1 MLSWD
6 DYKLTLPVMMGY
18 VPVGAIFG
26 VLVTQSGFDWYIAP
40 LMSLIVFAGAGQ
52 FLLLSMLNA
61 GADIITIT
69 IAVGFINM
77 RHLVYGLPFI
87 DCAWGNGRRYWW
99 QKYLFAFWL
108 TDETYSILTTHH
120 KLKNTTKMLLIA
132 AINYVYWFLGGTMG
146 ALLGQALPKFAGLE
160 YAMTALFFVLC
171 YEQARVVKKIT
182 PFFIAICAVIIA
194 YIMIPQS
201 LFSPAIILSMIA
213 LLCCFYYQKD
223 RGAL

>member
-1 MLSWD
+1 MLSWNE
-6 DYKLTLPVMMGY
+6 YKFTLPVMMGY

-61 GADIITIT
+61 GADMIVIT

-87 DCAWGNGRRYWW
+87 DCKWQYRW

-120 KLKNTTKMLLIA
+120 SLKNPSKMILIA
-132 AINYVYWFLGGTMG
+132 GLHYGYWFFGTSIG

-171 YEQARVVKKIT
+171 YEQARNVKKIT
-182 PFFIAICAVIIA
+182 PFFIAICATMIA

-201 LFSPAIILSMIA
+201 LFSPAIILSTMA
-213 LLCCFYYQKD
+213 LLFCFYTFERK
-223 RGAL
+223 GHKA